1 MRVLILLGNLYPKP
15 SSVANCSKFLLS
27 SLEQEGYK
35 VDIVSNVCGREEIE
49 KSISTKIYYHGIPD
63 KYAYYV
69 GKINGYFSDKY
80 PKSINMFLA
89 KVVKIP
95 LYIRFQIFCQEKNM
109 GGWSISKSVNR
120 IIQLDKDQP
129 FDLMISFSQPFITH
143 LIAYKYLRKCGRNIR
158 WIVYEYDP
166 YSLSVVISKINIL
179 AKYQRRIQENRVFKL
194 AEKIILTKE
203 IYDLYLETAF
213 RVYRYKFDFLD
224 YRLLQS
230 PDTLGESNSSEE
242 IDESTLCF
250 VYAGG
255 FYKKIRNPQYMLEVF
270 DRLTIDYRL
279 ILLTNYQEKEFIS
292 FIKRYP
298 HKFILELKNTHEY
311 AISLMKKA
319 NILVSIGNMI
329 KIQVPAKVFEYL
341 GLGKPIIHFA
351 KIKDDP
357 IIKYLDSYPL
367 ALIINEYEGSIA
379 EKVDT
384 IERFVEEVKN
394 KKLTYSEVVECLPN
408 HNEKI
413 VAGKF
418 LSIINSI

>member
-1 MRVLILLGNLYPKP
+1 MRILILLGNYYPN
-15 SSVANCSKFLLS
+15 SSSAANCAKFLLS
-27 SLEQEGYK
+27 SLVQEGHR
-35 VDIVSNVCGREEIE
+35 VDIISNINERDETE
-49 KSISTKIYYHGIPD
+49 KSISNNIYYHGIPD

-69 GKINGYFSDKY
+69 GKINRYFSDKY
-80 PKSINMFLA
+80 PKSIYMFLA
-89 KVVKIP
+89 KFVKIP
-95 LYIRFQIFCQEKNM
+95 FYIRFQIFSKEKNM

-120 IIQLDKDQP
+120 IIQLDKDQS
-129 FDLMISFSQPFITH
+129 FDLMISFSQPFTTH
-143 LIAYKYLRKCGRNIR
+143 LIAYRYLRKCSTNLR

-166 YSLSVVISKINIL
+166 YSLSAVISKVNL
-179 AKYQRRIQENRVFKL
+179 FAKYQRRIQENRVFKL
-194 AEKIILTKE
+194 ADKIILTKE
-203 IYDLYLETAF
+203 IYDFYLETAF
-213 RVYRYKFDFLD
+213 RVYRDKFYFLD
-224 YRLLQS
+224 YRLLQF
-230 PDTLGESNSSEE
+230 PDTLGKSNFSEE
-242 IDESTLCF
+242 FDEGTLYF

-255 FYKKIRNPQYMLEVF
+255 FYEKIRNPLYMLEVF
-270 DRLTIDYRL
+270 EELTIEHRL

-298 HKFILELKNTHEY
+298 QKFVLEVKNTHEY
-311 AISLMKKA
+311 AISMMKRA

-357 IIKYLDSYPL
+357 IAKYLDYYPL

-379 EKVDT
+379 EKVEA

-394 KKLTYSEVVECLPN
+394 KKLTYNEVVECLPN
-408 HNEKI
+408 HDEKI